1 MLLGLAILLECS
13 LAVSAFALA
22 SEERLGASVARG
34 MRAAAER
41 YGVEGEED
49 VTRGW
54 EIEFVS
60 IYMYACVGTRRRGNN
75 SIFLFGATAPWGGA
89 EGCV

>member
-54 EIEFVS
+54 KIEFVS

-75 SIFLFGATAPWGGA
+75 SILFGATAPWEGA